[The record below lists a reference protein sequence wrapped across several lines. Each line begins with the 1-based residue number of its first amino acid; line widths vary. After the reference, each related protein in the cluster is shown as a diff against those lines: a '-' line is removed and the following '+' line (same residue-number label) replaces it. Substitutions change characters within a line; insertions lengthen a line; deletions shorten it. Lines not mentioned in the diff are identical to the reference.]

1 MKGRKPKP
9 IDALKTTGTFRPDR
23 HGKTVLAAQ
32 KAAHLPPFPAHLPE
46 SCRDDWQR
54 VCGLLFDFKILTTAD
69 NDLLERYV
77 FLLDVQRRAQ
87 AEITRD
93 GVTTKTAT
101 KAGISHRANP
111 AFRVLTDSARE
122 LRAIA
127 ERLGFDPY
135 SRMKIHI
142 ETTATNDRPNILDLI
157 KGGDY
162 RRRRYAELE
171 ARRSELSREELE
183 EFSRLEKDL
192 GIDPAAFL
200 FEN

>member
-1 MKGRKPKP
+1 MKGRKPKSL
-9 IDALKTTGTFRPDR
+9 DDLKTTGTYRPDR
-23 HGKTVLAAQ
+23 HAKPVLAAQ
-32 KAAHLPPFPAHLPE
+32 KAAYLPQFPAHLPE

-69 NDLLERYV
+69 NDMLERYV

-101 KAGISHRANP
+101 KAGVSHRAHP

-122 LRAIA
+122 LRAIG
-127 ERLGFDPY
+127 ERLAFDPY
-135 SRMKIHI
+135 ARQKINI
-142 ETTATNDRPNILDLI
+142 EATPTGKASILDLLQ
-157 KGGDY
+157 GGNY
-162 RRRRYAELE
+162 KQRRYDALK
-171 ARRSELSREELE
+171 ARRSELTRAEVE
-183 EFSRLEKDL
+183 EFSKLQKDL
-192 GIDPAAFL
+192 GIDPADFL